1 MIDSTFS
8 RATWLNSLHMSTLTL
23 SLLEKEGF
31 AREQL
36 LEGSGITPADL
47 LDLRRLISPWQ
58 EQQVFANAC
67 RLSDEPALGLRLGLR
82 TRISAYGLLGYALLS
97 APTLGEALRIGLSY
111 PVLLGTYFHLSLEV
125 ADGRAWLVAT
135 GYGEDEALRPFNTE
149 LCLGSLKVTCADLL
163 GQPLPLLE
171 AAFDYAGDE
180 AMARAYAEGFACELH
195 FERERSAIGFAAE
208 WLERPLPL
216 ADPVTHREMLEQCR
230 RQNIDLAARRAWLDK
245 VRAILAERLQDP
257 PGLEELARRLNC
269 SSRSLRRHL
278 QQQRTSYQQLLDE
291 LRFARAKELLQSGD
305 MPIYRIAE
313 ELGFSETASLRH
325 AFQRWSGQPPSH
337 FRALSAR
344 SGGGAGVGVAP
355 SPFVRH
361 LAQGFCRAVANPGH
375 EGTIEAEVG
384 AAQPDEEA
392 PYVLGVALVAAHC
405 GVAGDGVAV
414 PAEDHLSFLC
424 ARWSGQANDG
434 LPTGRQDAG
443 SSISRS

>member
-1 MIDSTFS
+1 
-8 RATWLNSLHMSTLTL
+8 
-23 SLLEKEGF
+23 
-31 AREQL
+31 
-36 LEGSGITPADL
+36 
-47 LDLRRLISPWQ
+47 
-58 EQQVFANAC
+58 
-67 RLSDEPALGLRLGLR
+67 
-82 TRISAYGLLGYALLS
+82 
-97 APTLGEALRIGLSY
+97 
-111 PVLLGTYFHLSLEV
+111 
-125 ADGRAWLVAT
+125 
-135 GYGEDEALRPFNTE
+135 DEALRPFNTE

-337 FRALSAR
+337 FRA
-344 SGGGAGVGVAP
+344 
-355 SPFVRH
+355 
-361 LAQGFCRAVANPGH
+361 
-375 EGTIEAEVG
+375 
-384 AAQPDEEA
+384 
-392 PYVLGVALVAAHC
+392 
-405 GVAGDGVAV
+405 
-414 PAEDHLSFLC
+414 
-424 ARWSGQANDG
+424 
-434 LPTGRQDAG
+434 
-443 SSISRS
+443 